1 MLRKGIGCL
10 GTGEVLLWLPCLY
23 KGCGSRAGE
32 QPEQHPNV
40 YRWQQILS
48 FRWGDSSRPEGG
60 GGSKLSVH
68 SWQRNFSTELFLP
81 GWWVGVCFEMN
92 CGLKEGHEADL
103 APHQE
108 CSLRAVDFSR
118 ARENHF
124 CVPGKAHSQPLLF
137 CSGLSSALPHWCPQ
151 CQGLMDVCKPMM
163 PPSHISS
170 SSLLCC
176 HPSAWILP
184 TRQEEKQ
191 RDKRDVIPQST
202 AQNQSGDRRRAQGD
216 GCSPEKPGTLQERAT
231 QINHCKRDT
240 ELEFNCC
247 AVPCPLAKSRFTP
260 KGLTLLCSAK
270 SNNDNCCFLWNM
282 K

>member
-1 MLRKGIGCL
+1 MGPGRFCCGCL
-10 GTGEVLLWLPCLY
+10 AYIRAVGAGLGNGLNSTQMSTD
-23 KGCGSRAGE
+23 GSKFLVFAGE
-32 QPEQHPNV
+32 TLAGLKVEEGPSSPCTPGRETSP
-40 YRWQQILS
+40 LS
-48 FRWGDSSRPEGG
+48 YFCQDGG
-60 GGSKLSVH
+60 L
-68 SWQRNFSTELFLP
+68 
-81 GWWVGVCFEMN
+81 GVCFEMN

-137 CSGLSSALPHWCPQ
+137 WSGLSSALPHWCPQ

-260 KGLTLLCSAK
+260 KGLTVLCSAK